1 MRARGAG
8 SGDVTDGGLLV
19 TESVLLAQVLAWLA
33 STPGVMAWRSN
44 TGAARDKRGRLVRF
58 GAVGAA
64 DITGVLRG
72 GRRLEIE
79 IKSASGRVTD
89 EQAAFGERINAMGG
103 LYFVAW
109 RLDEVVERVT
119 AALRGAVT

>member
-1 MRARGAG
+1 M
-8 SGDVTDGGLLV
+8 